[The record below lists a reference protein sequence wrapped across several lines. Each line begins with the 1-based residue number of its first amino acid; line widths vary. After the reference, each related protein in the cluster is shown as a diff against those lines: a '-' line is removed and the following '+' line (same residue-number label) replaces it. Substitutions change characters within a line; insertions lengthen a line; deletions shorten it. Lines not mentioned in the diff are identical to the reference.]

1 MKFGKGKEAVTKRI
15 EGQSW
20 LAVLLGVIMLAVLL
34 GVLEPVF
41 LSFTNLKNILVQSS
55 VTAIIAVGMT
65 FVIMTNGIDISVAMN
80 MFLIM
85 SFMHLM
91 QQAGLPVGIIFP
103 AAVLLG
109 AGVGIIN
116 GFLICILNIVP
127 MIATFATMSI
137 CRGIAYLLI
146 HSKMVVP
153 DTSLRFF
160 GLTNVG
166 GIPLAVILML
176 GAVVLGT
183 YLLEFTRFGRY
194 VLAVGNSVTSAK
206 ESGIA
211 VHRVRFGTYAFCGLC
226 TGVASLI
233 YLGRLGAIQTDAGY
247 GMEFTVITAV
257 VLGGT
262 KLSGG
267 RGTVIGGFVG
277 CIFLTLIENGLN
289 LLEVSGFYYDVVRG
303 VILFI
308 AVAIETVSDRRQK
321 KKLAFQRAKRLK
333 GEA

>member
-1 MKFGKGKEAVTKRI
+1 MNLKETKGVGIKKVME
-15 EGQSW
+15 QSW
-20 LAVLLGVIMLAVLL
+20 IAVLIGVVILVIML
-34 GVLEPVF
+34 GILEPVF
-41 LSFTNLKNILVQSS
+41 LSLTNLKNIMIQSA

-85 SFMHLM
+85 SFMHLL
-91 QQAGLPVGIIFP
+91 QQAGLPVGVVFL

-109 AGVGIIN
+109 AAVGIVN
-116 GFLICILNIVP
+116 GFLICILHIVP

-153 DTSLRFF
+153 DASLRFF
-160 GLTNVG
+160 GLTNIG
-166 GIPLAVILML
+166 GIPLAVILMIA
-176 GAVVLGT
+176 AVILGT

-194 VLAVGNSVTSAK
+194 VLAVGNSVTSAQ
-206 ESGIA
+206 ESGIP
-211 VHRVRFGTYAFCGLC
+211 VNWVRFGTYALCGLC
-226 TGVASLI
+226 TGMAALI

-303 VILFI
+303 IILFI
-308 AVAIETVSDRRQK
+308 AVVIEAVSDRKQK
-321 KKLAFQRAKRLK
+321 KDLTLQRARRLK
-333 GEA
+333 EEL